1 MDNETSRS
9 AKRNSPAGQLV
20 KRLRTER
27 EWTLEDLSARVGVTK
42 ANISAI
48 ENGILGI
55 KTDKRRLIA
64 QAFGLTLDQFDAMW
78 RPDQE
83 QSLRSSPLGIPVI
96 NAAPAGRVVDYDH
109 VHYDE
114 FNTAHEYLPR
124 AGIEDKLAYAVVIV
138 GDSMEPTLVEGD
150 RVVFGPVMFQDKQRY
165 TPRDGDVVMVRC
177 GPDAKTIGVTVGRY
191 FSRGEKTF
199 EIRKDNK
206 KYKPVMCIREE
217 VVQMGLA
224 LELRRTRL

>member
-1 MDNETSRS
+1 METSTQGSGNPIGR
-9 AKRNSPAGQLV
+9 LV
-20 KRLRTER
+20 QRLRKER
-27 EWTLEDLSARVGVTK
+27 GWTLRDLAEKIGMSH
-42 ANISAI
+42 ANISAKEVGRI
-48 ENGILGI
+48 GI
-55 KTDKRRLIA
+55 KPDERKMFA
-64 QAFGLTLDQFDAMW
+64 EAFGLTLDQFDSMW

-83 QSLRSSPLGIPVI
+83 QALRTSAGIPVI

-150 RVVFGPVMFQDKQRY
+150 RVVFAPVMFQDKTRY
-165 TPRDGDVVMVRC
+165 TVRDGDVVMVRC
-177 GPDAKTIGVTVGRY
+177 GPEAKTIGVTVGRY
-191 FSRGEKTF
+191 FSKGEKTF

-206 KYKPVMCIREE
+206 KYKPVHCIREE